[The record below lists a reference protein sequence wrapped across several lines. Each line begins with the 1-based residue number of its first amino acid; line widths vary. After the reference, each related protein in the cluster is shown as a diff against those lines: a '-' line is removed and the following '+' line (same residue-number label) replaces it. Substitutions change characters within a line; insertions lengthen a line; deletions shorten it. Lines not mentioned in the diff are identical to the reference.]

1 MLAAALVGF
10 FLLINLLGTLT
21 SSGPDDLLAN
31 APSGENNIGLP
42 TGVGLFAF
50 AIGAVGV
57 VLGVAAVLGAIT
69 LSRRETS
76 AHSLRLL
83 LLGAVVAFLLAGAGL
98 YLAFS
103 GVLSQELAYGEHEAQ
118 GTYIEPRGLA
128 VMGAFF
134 LSLVLV
140 GFFRPRLILGLLAVW
155 LVLALIFGFFGSS
168 SLAGLNL
175 FEETEE
181 SPVQEAYSAEVE
193 KYRLPPALREVPES
207 DKWDARVPLENGN
220 SALIRGSSLLLEP
233 RVSALPGS
241 GGIANPLFNV
251 EGAANTDRLRSATG
265 DVYENGE
272 WTQLDPVTLDSGT
285 WSDIPRDVLDKIQQG
300 MADETLDQSGL
311 EALLP
316 DIRVDS
322 DLLAQPSALPESL
335 SIDHIKV
342 SPAGGLD
349 TLAPGTLP
357 MSSLPIGIKE
367 EGEWNPFSRTFE
379 SEEAVEE
386 YEWRSMAVDYLEDA
400 LSNAEAVDDPTY
412 LQLPDSVPQRV
423 RDLASEITE
432 GHESPYDKAKA
443 IEQYL
448 KSGYS
453 YSAPGPGQMPQL
465 PPEGAD
471 PVDWF
476 LFDQQSGSSTSFSS
490 AFCVLARAS
499 QVPSRVVSG
508 WAISPTASEQVV
520 YGDQAHQW
528 AEVGLKE
535 FGWISFDPTPGGAP
549 DRAESRNPDLSG
561 TAAGASAGEGTADQP
576 SAIEQKSEGAQRQPG
591 QGDGVGVGGT
601 VPPDEQAP
609 EFLEETALQN
619 LADALDPKTRRDA
632 AEILGDIGSDSALEG
647 LADAMFNDPDESVR
661 ETAIDSMASQEFE
674 KLLDILQKHPEP
686 QMRRA
691 AALCMGR
698 KGDARGLNPLGNALV
713 QKPDTDEDVRAA
725 AATALGDLLKP
736 EAVEPLSEALATDES
751 SKVRGASAA
760 ALGSLGQSAAAGP
773 LEQALAEDANEDVRE
788 SAADALGELLSPSS
802 LPPLLE
808 GRANDP
814 SPGVRGACS
823 GALSRFSQ
831 AGLSD
836 ALEGASDPT
845 VRSAAA
851 QALGEQGDSSAA
863 DNLIEALQDPEE
875 QVRESAQEAIE
886 NLGTVSSLENGG
898 GLLTHSSGVSMI
910 PGTTSGQATE
920 LPHLPVFEVQGARS
934 VGFLRTAVGDRYE
947 NGQWYPDQQAG
958 ISYLSGSP
966 VPNLGELS
974 QPTASATGA
983 TTSRITVTPAGE
995 AQNIPSGN
1003 VPISSQPTQ
1012 FSVSGTLYPNSET
1025 FASSQAVASY
1035 SWTSS
1040 VPVYSE
1046 AQLQAAQVSPL
1057 YGHNAVPD
1065 SVPDRVKRLAQRITS
1080 GQSTPY
1086 QKARAIERYLKTNY
1100 TYQLADPSSAGVPA
1114 GQDPVDW
1121 FLFESQEGTCGN
1133 FSSAFVILA
1142 RSVGLSA
1149 RVVSGWSISPVDE
1162 TQTVYTDQAHQW
1174 AEVAFD
1180 GFGWIPFEPTGSGGA
1195 PGRAG
1200 AGEAGETVSQSERNE
1215 IETLVQ
1221 QLSDDQPSIQQKAQE
1236 ELEEGGAEVVQTENG
1251 GAIVT
1256 RDEECFGLG
1265 VGTTTRQVERP
1276 GSLRGEGEGEGAGE
1290 TGTRSP
1296 VFSVS
1301 GAANTRYLRSAV
1313 GEVYEGGR
1321 WHQLDRISLD
1331 YDNGQSIP
1339 HLVDGELVR
1348 AGSGPVPLPQGVSS
1362 TALLSGFELSPRVIL
1377 TDNITITASEKLG
1390 NLPAGVVPTSHFL
1403 DEVSRDGK
1411 FHPVS
1416 GTFSLDAPAKS
1427 FSWVSRVPQFSQ
1439 AQLEAAEV
1447 VSDSAYTQLPPGLP
1461 QRIRDLALDVTSGHE
1476 SPYAKAK
1483 ALDDYLSTQYTYRFA
1498 DGSGQ
1503 EAPPAGRD
1511 PVDWFLFDHL
1521 EGTCG
1526 VFSTAFVV
1534 MARSLGLPARVA
1546 SGWAISPT
1554 ADQQDVFTNQ
1564 AHQWGEVAFEGLGW
1578 VQFEPTAPLGA
1589 PSRTA
1594 LAIERS
1600 AQGQDDGQD
1609 RTASEQTSEE
1619 EPEIQSQAESAQE
1632 TPEDETPEAP
1642 TEPET
1647 ESQREPVSEEEPES
1661 QQEPVS
1667 EETADEVPEPQ
1678 EEFVQPPDPLETVTV
1693 INSSPRDVRRKRGF
1707 LVAGS
1712 VRTAAGGLVSGI
1724 QVEIFINETKEHG
1737 GTKIGETTA
1746 ERGSFRAEVT
1756 LPSSMSRGSYQLL
1769 AHAVGNDQYVES
1781 WSDPDITVY
1790 SESGIQL
1797 TGPGEVPVD
1806 TQALFR
1812 GKLLDDTGSGVA
1824 DLELQVSVDGRDLP
1838 PQSTNDAGEFGF
1850 AQTFT
1855 EIGPHTV
1862 EVGFE
1867 GKDFLL
1873 GNTARLELAAVMPTE
1888 LTVVI
1893 AGEVRVGDGFPIK
1906 GILEDSRGN
1915 PVGGAE
1921 LTFTVGDGPPWTAV
1935 TGEDGSFATAGSTDT
1950 VGDSVVRAAFP
1961 GEYPILPS
1969 EHSSTVTARY
1979 LTSMSISG
1987 PSSVRQREELLF
1999 QGRLT
2004 SNSPT
2009 EIDSLD
2015 VLIEDRDGSLIATV
2029 ATAEDGTFEY
2039 RSSGFAETGPRVVT
2053 ARFKEQQRLTSSSAS
2068 LSFFVVE
2075 PTVLTVQGPPVVRAG
2090 ETVELRGVLRTSSGV
2105 PVPGAPVW
2113 VGDPDSQPLI
2123 TEADGTF
2130 GRVFPVEAEIGTD
2143 EVEATVNIS
2152 FGFEGTDRLA
2162 PSLRT
2167 HAVSVGLP
2175 WLSAEATE
2183 DVARGGVATLR
2194 GAVFLGSRPLADAVV
2209 TAGPDSRSITD
2220 ETGSFT
2226 LQYPVAA
2233 DASLGRNEFVV
2244 SVSDLNLDA
2253 AVPVDVKSAVDL
2265 VVVPLEEVHPGG
2277 QVTVEAT
2284 LTDDTGR
2291 GIAGATLRTADGDE
2305 AVTDNKGTARLSLAI
2320 PDDPDNVVVPVAFAY
2335 DGDDI
2340 FLPLSYLAGIPI
2352 TQSSFN
2358 WALWV
2363 GLPALVV
2370 AVIASGYLARRFGVI
2385 SPSPGATGR
2394 VRRAGDDDREIANE
2408 QVPEDG
2414 ELIEIEPEPVPDP
2427 EPTVIAVSI
2436 EGPAPDLPEV
2446 FALGEQVPIS
2456 MTLTVEDGPGVAQ
2469 ASITVTTP
2477 EGNPMDV
2484 ETDQDGRC
2492 TLTWT
2497 ASRLGDVTVEA
2508 EYVETPLYLGSSDS
2522 ADLRVVIFREEIVRL
2537 YNEFVEWAEGQIP
2550 GSSGRTPRELEAILS
2565 GSGLPLDFRAVDEII
2580 SRFEEADYSE
2590 HPISR
2595 RHYESMYRSWQIVVG
2610 E

>member
-1 MLAAALVGF
+1 MRLLFDRLKHRSGLLLMLAAALVGF
-10 FLLINLLGTLT
+10 ILLINLLGTLT

-31 APSGENNIGLP
+31 APSGKSDIGLP
-42 TGVGLFAF
+42 TGVGMFAF
-50 AIGAVGV
+50 AIGTVGV

-69 LSRRETS
+69 LSRRERAS
-76 AHSLRLL
+76 PSLRLL
-83 LLGAVVAFLLAGAGL
+83 ILGAVVAFLLAGAGL

-103 GVLSQELAYGEHEAQ
+103 GVLSRDLAYGEHQAQ

-140 GFFRPRLILGLLAVW
+140 GFFRPRLILGLLALW
-155 LVLALIFGFFGSS
+155 LVLALVFGFFGSS

-181 SPVQEAYSAEVE
+181 SPVQDAYSEEVE
-193 KYRLPPALREVPES
+193 KYRLPPAMREVPQS
-207 DKWDARVPLENGN
+207 DKWDALVPLANGN
-220 SALIRGSSLLLEP
+220 SALIRGASLLLEP
-233 RVSALPGS
+233 GVSALQGPGS
-241 GGIANPLFNV
+241 IANPLFNV
-251 EGAANTDRLRSATG
+251 EGAAHTDRLRSATG

-272 WTQLDPVTLDSGT
+272 WTQLDPVALDSGK

-300 MADETLDQSGL
+300 LVDESLDPSNAG
-311 EALLP
+311 ALLP
-316 DIRVDS
+316 DFRVDP
-322 DLLAQPSALPESL
+322 DLLAQPSAVPESL
-335 SIDHIKV
+335 HIDHIGV
-342 SPAGGLD
+342 SPAKGLS
-349 TLAPGTLP
+349 TLEPGTLP
-357 MSSLPIGIKE
+357 LSTLPLGIAE
-367 EGEWNPFSRTFE
+367 QGEWNPYSRTF
-379 SEEAVEE
+379 VTDKPVDE
-386 YEWRSMAVDYLEDA
+386 YEWRSMAVNYLEEA
-400 LSNAEAVDDPTY
+400 LSNADAVGDPTY
-412 LQLPDSVPQRV
+412 LQLPETVPQRV
-423 RDLASEITE
+423 RDLASEITQ
-432 GHESPYDKAKA
+432 GQDSPYDKAKA

-448 KSGYS
+448 KSEYS
-453 YSAPGPGQMPQL
+453 YSVPEPGQKPQL

-476 LFDQQSGSSTSFSS
+476 LFDQKSGGSTLFSS

-508 WAISPTASEQVV
+508 WAISPTATEQVV

-535 FGWISFDPTPGGAP
+535 YGWVSFDPTPGGAP
-549 DRAESRNPDLSG
+549 DRAASRNPDLSG
-561 TAAGASAGEGTADQP
+561 TAAGASAGDGTEGEPA
-576 SAIEQKSEGAQRQPG
+576 AIGQKSEGAQPGPG
-591 QGDGVGVGGT
+591 QGDSVGAL
-601 VPPDEQAP
+601 PPDEQTP

-632 AEILGDIGSDSALEG
+632 AEILGDIGSDRALEG
-647 LADAMFNDPDESVR
+647 LADAMFNDPEESVR

-674 KLLDILQKHPEP
+674 RLVEILQKAADP

-691 AALCMGR
+691 AALCLGR
-698 KGDARGLNPLGNALV
+698 KGDGRALDPLGNSLV
-713 QKPDTDEDVRAA
+713 QKPDTNEDVRSAA
-725 AATALGDLLKP
+725 ASALGELLKP

-751 SKVRGASAA
+751 GKVRGACAA
-760 ALGSLGQSAAAGP
+760 ALGALGQRSGAGP
-773 LEQALAEDANEDVRE
+773 LEQALADDTEEDVRE

-808 GRANDP
+808 ARANDP
-814 SPGVRGACS
+814 SPRVRGACS
-823 GALSRFSQ
+823 GALGRFSQ
-831 AGLSD
+831 PGLSE
-836 ALEGASDPT
+836 ALEGASDPA

-851 QALGEQGDSSAA
+851 RALGERGDSSAA
-863 DNLIEALQDPEE
+863 DTLINALQDPEE

-886 NLGTVSSLENGG
+886 NLGTVTPLENGG
-898 GLLTHSSGVSMI
+898 GLLSHSSGASMI
-910 PGTTSGQATE
+910 PGTTSGQAAE
-920 LPHLPVFEVQGARS
+920 LPHLPVFEVQGARG
-934 VGFLRTAVGDRYE
+934 VEFLRTAIGDRYE
-947 NGQWYPDQQAG
+947 NGQWYADQQAG
-958 ISYLSGSP
+958 IPYLTGSP

-974 QPTASATGA
+974 QPTASAAGTA
-983 TTSRITVTPAGE
+983 DSLVTVTPADG
-995 AQNIPSGN
+995 AQHIPTGNI
-1003 VPISSQPTQ
+1003 PISSQPSQ

-1025 FASSQAVASY
+1025 FASGQEVSSY
-1035 SWTSS
+1035 SWSSS
-1040 VPVYSE
+1040 VPLYSD
-1046 AQLQAAQVSPL
+1046 AQLQGAQVSAL
-1057 YGHNAVPD
+1057 YGHN
-1065 SVPDRVKRLAQRITS
+1065 SVPDGVPDRIRRLAQRITS
-1080 GQSTPY
+1080 GQSSPY
-1086 QKARAIERYLKTNY
+1086 QKARAIERYLKANY
-1100 TYQLADPSSAGVPA
+1100 TYQLADPSGQGVPP

-1121 FLFESQEGTCGN
+1121 FLFESREGTCGN
-1133 FSSAFVILA
+1133 FSSAFAILA
-1142 RSVGLSA
+1142 RSVGLPA

-1162 TQTVYTDQAHQW
+1162 KQTIYSDQAHQR

-1180 GFGWIPFEPTGSGGA
+1180 GFGWIPFEPTASGGA
-1195 PGRAG
+1195 PGRTG
-1200 AGEAGETVSQSERNE
+1200 SQGEGTAVSQSERQE

-1221 QLSDDQPSIQQKAQE
+1221 QLSDEQPGIQQRAQE
-1236 ELEEGGAEVVQTENG
+1236 ELEGAGAEVVQTENG

-1256 RDEECFGLG
+1256 RDDECYGLG
-1265 VGTTTRQVERP
+1265 VGTTTRQVGRP
-1276 GSLRGEGEGEGAGE
+1276 AGLGDDGASGE
-1290 TGTRSP
+1290 RSP
-1296 VFSVS
+1296 VFSVT
-1301 GAANTRYLRSAV
+1301 GAAHTRYLRSAV

-1321 WHQLDRISLD
+1321 WHELDRISLD

-1339 HLVDGELVR
+1339 HLVDGELAR
-1348 AGSGPVPLPQGVSS
+1348 AGPGAFPLPQGVSS
-1362 TALLSGFELSPRVIL
+1362 SGLLSGFDLIPRVVL

-1390 NLPAGVVPTSHFL
+1390 NLPAGVVPTSQFL
-1403 DEVSRDGK
+1403 DEVSDDGQ

-1427 FSWVSRVPQFSQ
+1427 FSWVSRVPQFSP
-1439 AQLEAAEV
+1439 AQLESAEV
-1447 VSDSAYTQLPPGLP
+1447 VSDPAYTQLPAGLP
-1461 QRIRDLALDVTSGHE
+1461 QRIRDLALEVTSGHE

-1498 DGSGQ
+1498 DGSGR
-1503 EAPPAGRD
+1503 EAPPPGRD
-1511 PVDWFLFDHL
+1511 PVDWFLFDHR

-1534 MARSLGLPARVA
+1534 MARSIGLPARVA

-1554 ADQQDVFTNQ
+1554 ADQQEVFTNQ
-1564 AHQWGEVAFEGLGW
+1564 AHQWGEVAFQGLGW

-1594 LAIERS
+1594 LA
-1600 AQGQDDGQD
+1600 D
-1609 RTASEQTSEE
+1609 EQRA
-1619 EPEIQSQAESAQE
+1619 PDQSQTDSTQE
-1632 TPEDETPEAP
+1632 TPSVETPETPAQ
-1642 TEPET
+1642 PET
-1647 ESQREPVSEEEPES
+1647 GSQQDPVSEESAGEDP
-1661 QQEPVS
+1661 Q
-1667 EETADEVPEPQ
+1667 PQ
-1678 EEFVQPPDPLETVTV
+1678 EELVQPPDPIETVTV

-1707 LVAGS
+1707 LVAGT
-1712 VRTAAGGLVSGI
+1712 VRSAAGGLVSGV

-1737 GTKIGETTA
+1737 GTKVGETTV
-1746 ERGSFRAEVT
+1746 ERGNFLAEVT
-1756 LPSSMSRGSYQLL
+1756 LPSSMGRGSYQLL

-1824 DLELQVSVDGRDLP
+1824 DLELQVSVDGRELP
-1838 PQSTNDAGEFGF
+1838 AQSTNDAGEFGF
-1850 AQTFT
+1850 VQTFT
-1855 EIGPHTV
+1855 EVGPHTV

-1888 LTVVI
+1888 LAVVI
-1893 AGEVRVGDGFPIK
+1893 AGEVRVGDGFPIE
-1906 GILEDSRGN
+1906 GILRDARGN
-1915 PVGGAE
+1915 PLGGAE

-1935 TGEDGSFATAGSTDT
+1935 TGEDGTFATTGSTDS
-1950 VGDSVVRAAFP
+1950 VGDSVVRAEFS
-1961 GEYPILPS
+1961 GEYPVLPS

-1979 LTSMSISG
+1979 LTAMSISG
-1987 PSSVRQREELLF
+1987 PSSVRQREEFLF

-2009 EIDSLD
+2009 EIDSLE
-2015 VLIEDRDGSLIATV
+2015 VLIEERDGSLIAAVT
-2029 ATAEDGTFEY
+2029 TAEDGTFEY
-2039 RSSGFAETGPRVVT
+2039 RSSGFNETGPRVVT

-2075 PTVLTVQGPPVVRAG
+2075 PTVLTVEGPPVIRAG
-2090 ETVELRGVLRTSSGV
+2090 QTVELRGALRITNGD
-2105 PVPGAPVW
+2105 PIPGAAVW
-2113 VGDPDSQPLI
+2113 VGDPDSQPLV
-2123 TEADGTF
+2123 TGTDGTF
-2130 GRVFPVEAEIGTD
+2130 VRVFPVEAEIGPA
-2143 EVEATVNIS
+2143 EVEATVNIP

-2167 HAVSVGLP
+2167 HAVSVGIP
-2175 WLSAEATE
+2175 WLSAEAT
-2183 DVARGGVATLR
+2183 DAVARGGSATLR

-2209 TAGPDSRSITD
+2209 TGGPDSRSVTD

-2244 SVSDLNLDA
+2244 SVPDLNLDA

-2265 VVVPLEEVHPGG
+2265 VVVPLEDVRPGQ

-2284 LTDDTGR
+2284 LTDDNGR
-2291 GIAGATLRTADGDE
+2291 GIPGATLQSGDGNE
-2305 AVTDNKGTARLSLAI
+2305 AVTDNKGAARLRLTI
-2320 PDDPDNVVVPVAFAY
+2320 PDTEDDLVVPMAFTY
-2335 DGDDI
+2335 EGGDF

-2358 WALWV
+2358 WVLWV

-2370 AVIASGYLARRFGVI
+2370 AVIASGYLARRFGALST
-2385 SPSPGATGR
+2385 SPTAPSRA
-2394 VRRAGDDDREIANE
+2394 RRGGEDE
-2408 QVPEDG
+2408 QEVAQDQLSEDG
-2414 ELIEIEPEPVPDP
+2414 ALVEVEPEPVPDP
-2427 EPTVIAVSI
+2427 EPTLISVSI
-2436 EGPAPDLPEV
+2436 DRPEPDLPEV
-2446 FALGEQVPIS
+2446 FALGEQVSTVI
-2456 MTLTVEDGPGVAQ
+2456 TLTVEDGPGIAQ

-2477 EGNPMDV
+2477 DGSQLDL

-2492 TLTWT
+2492 AFTWA
-2497 ASRLGDVTVEA
+2497 ASRLGEVTVSA
-2508 EYVETPLYLGSSDS
+2508 EYTETPLYLASSGS
-2522 ADLRVVIFREEIVRL
+2522 ADFSVVIFREEIVRL
-2537 YNEFVEWAEGQIP
+2537 YNEFVEWANGQVP

-2565 GSGLPLDFRAVDEII
+2565 GSGLPLDFRAVDEVI

-2590 HPISR
+2590 HPIGR
-2595 RHYESMYRSWQIVVG
+2595 RHYESMYRSRQLVVG